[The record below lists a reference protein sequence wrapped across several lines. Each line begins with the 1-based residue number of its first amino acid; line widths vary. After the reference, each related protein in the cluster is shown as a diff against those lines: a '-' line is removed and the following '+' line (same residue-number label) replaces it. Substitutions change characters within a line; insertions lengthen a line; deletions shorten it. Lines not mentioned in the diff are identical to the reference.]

1 MDNVKP
7 GRRRYD
13 SSGRQEQARRSQAAV
28 LDAAQR
34 RFLLH
39 GYRPTTIAQIARDA
53 GVSVETVYK
62 AFGGKAGL
70 VRGIYDR
77 GLLGR
82 GAVPAYERSDAM
94 REVEADP
101 AAIMR
106 NWGVLTAEVAAE
118 VTPIRLLIREAAAS
132 DPEMGA
138 LLQEASKER
147 IERVRHHVRFLAERG
162 HLRDG
167 VTIEWATD
175 VLWMIS
181 SVEIYELY
189 VLQRGWSQQQ
199 FAQFVGELMIAALL
213 P

>member
-39 GYRPTTIAQIARDA
+39 GYRPTTIAQIAHDA

-94 REVEADP
+94 REVETDP
-101 AAIMR
+101 ATIMR
-106 NWGVLTAEVAAE
+106 NWGALTAEVAAE

-138 LLQEASKER
+138 LLQQASKER
-147 IERVRHHVRFLAERG
+147 TERVRHHARFLAERG

-167 VTIEWATD
+167 VTIDWAAD